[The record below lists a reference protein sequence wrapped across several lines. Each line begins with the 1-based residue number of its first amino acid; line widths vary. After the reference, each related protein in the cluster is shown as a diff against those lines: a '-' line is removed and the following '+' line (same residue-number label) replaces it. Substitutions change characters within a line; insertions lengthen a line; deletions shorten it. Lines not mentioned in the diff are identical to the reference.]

1 MECLGNEVRHD
12 VEARDGDEVA
22 CPGDCQ
28 DGRDRAVIEDRALSV
43 GEADIVLLAI
53 DHPGPCAGLAQPPGN
68 GAAVVEVV
76 QVQPDVPADQCGS
89 FLRSSA
95 ARASCRY
102 AGTPL
107 PLSIEPMILSMA
119 A

>member
-1 MECLGNEVRHD
+1 VECVGNEVRHD

-53 DHPGPCAGLAQPPGN
+53 DHPGPCAGLAQPSGTPRVYGGTGRRKRN
-68 GAAVVEVV
+68 SGWAYGVRGSMHTG
-76 QVQPDVPADQCGS
+76 DDTLPAPRRDQWP
-89 FLRSSA
+89 
-95 ARASCRY
+95 RAS
-102 AGTPL
+102 
-107 PLSIEPMILSMA
+107 SW
-119 A
+119 